1 MTDQNLTERKSK
13 SQIKRE
19 MGELRE
25 LGAQLV
31 GLSDSTLKVIP
42 LSEKLLEAVRVA
54 KGFKREARRRQL
66 QYIGVLLRDMD
77 EGAIRWALDNL
88 SRPHREEVQ
97 GLHEVE
103 RWRDDLVEG
112 DSKLLND
119 LVGRFK
125 DANRQHLR
133 QLVRNAIK
141 EREQGKTPKSSRTLY
156 RYLFELRSGNRVV
169 HTLFHP
175 DDAK

>member
-66 QYIGVLLRDMD
+66 QYIGALLR
-77 EGAIRWALDNL
+77 
-88 SRPHREEVQ
+88 
-97 GLHEVE
+97 
-103 RWRDDLVEG
+103 
-112 DSKLLND
+112 
-119 LVGRFK
+119 
-125 DANRQHLR
+125 
-133 QLVRNAIK
+133 
-141 EREQGKTPKSSRTLY
+141 
-156 RYLFELRSGNRVV
+156 
-169 HTLFHP
+169 
-175 DDAK
+175 